1 MAADTSACPGS
12 LTKVYAWA
20 RSPEVVGGSGGRQPS
35 GADKITRQVNTLE

>member
-12 LTKVYAWA
+12 LTKVYACA
-20 RSPEVVGGSGGRQPS
+20 RSPEVGGSGGEQPS